1 MPRAFNLSFNL
12 NLHRLVPGFEL
23 RRRGNS
29 QLRQALAA
37 ALERASLH
45 PGLDLVARS
54 VHTVELMIEIGPD
67 VLAPAIGHTFEKER
81 AGTGAQAIERGS
93 GSAIDFVHVV
103 AVDAQCFDLE
113 GTHAFH

>member
-67 VLAPAIGHTFEKER
+67 VLAPASCAR
-81 AGTGAQAIERGS
+81 GARVDGQPDFDVGEARIERLAELGQAGAALNRNVLS
-93 GSAIDFVHVV
+93 SAK
-103 AVDAQCFDLE
+103 
-113 GTHAFH
+113 